1 MKSLQKFI
9 LAIVTPHLVNLRDMF
24 ATRSISD
31 IKVGENTITV
41 KKKEE
46 DISFTSTGSISLTA
60 NPATKTINIH
70 NEPLGVGNNLTITD
84 GKITIND
91 ASLTTK
97 GIVQLSNSITS
108 TSQTT
113 AATSKAVSDLNNKY
127 SVITTNTYTN
137 LPIGFM
143 ALLPFISTEL
153 NSSCPGWY
161 LMNGGGLDKT
171 SSTASTKLAATNL
184 EKLPAAFKTR
194 WGISTSGNIVYLPN
208 WFKSGMNGNLAPFMR
223 PVNANAKVG
232 IYSIDTAINLT
243 GQIVSS
249 DHSNLYE
256 GYANGVFKG
265 SVATDLNTRDHELH
279 SGNPVRYKFDAKNQ
293 WGSHIGDEFA
303 PRSIGMLPCIFLG
316 S

>member
-9 LAIVTPHLVNLRDMF
+9 LATVTPHLVNLRDMF

-31 IKVGENTITV
+31 IKVGTSTITV
-41 KKKEE
+41 NKKEE

-70 NEPLGVGNNLTITD
+70 NEPLSAGNNVTITD

-127 SVITTNTYTN
+127 SVVTTNTYTN

-153 NSSCPGWY
+153 TTSCPGWY
-161 LMNGGGLDKT
+161 LMNGASLDKT
-171 SSTASTKLAATNL
+171 SSTEATKLAATNL

-194 WGISTSGNIVYLPN
+194 WGISTNGNLVYLPN

-223 PVNANAKVG
+223 PVNENAKVG
-232 IYSIDTAINLT
+232 VYSIDTAINLT
-243 GQIVSS
+243 GSFVST
-249 DHSNLYE
+249 DHGGMYVEQS
-256 GYANGVFKG
+256 NGVF
-265 SVATDLNTRDHELH
+265 SSAAATDLGTRDHELH
-279 SGNPVRYKFDAKNQ
+279 SGNPNRHNFNAANQ
-293 WGSHIGDEFA
+293 WGSHIGNEFA

>member
-1 MKSLQKFI
+1 MKNLSKYI

-31 IKVGENTITV
+31 IKVGDKTV
-41 KKKEE
+41 SVIKKEE
-46 DISFTSTGSISLTA
+46 DITLTSSGSITLTA
-60 NPATKTINIH
+60 DPITKTINIH
-70 NEPLGVGNNLTITD
+70 NDSLGAGDNVSIVD
-84 GKITIND
+84 GKITIAD
-91 ASLTTK
+91 ATTTTK
-97 GIVQLSNSITS
+97 GIVMLSNSTTS

-113 AATSKAVSDLNNKY
+113 AATSKAVKDAIATLDGKY
-127 SVITTNTYTN
+127 SVLTNNTYTN

-184 EKLPAAFKTR
+184 EKLPTAFKTR

-232 IYSIDTAINLT
+232 TYNIDTAINLT
-243 GQIVSS
+243 G
-249 DHSNLYE
+249 E
-256 GYANGVFKG
+256 FGYLNNQGKFATGVFKLNKTAEHIG
-265 SVATDLNTRDHELH
+265 SGGSDDQSVM
-279 SGNPVRYKFDAKNQ
+279 FDASRQ
-293 WGSHIGDEFA
+293 WGKHIGNEFA